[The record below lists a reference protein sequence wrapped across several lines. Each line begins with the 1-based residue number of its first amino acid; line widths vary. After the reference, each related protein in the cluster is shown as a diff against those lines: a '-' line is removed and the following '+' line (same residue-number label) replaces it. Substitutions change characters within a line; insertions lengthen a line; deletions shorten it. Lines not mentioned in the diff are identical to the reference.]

1 MASEKDFCTIRERRT
16 SGWCVIVTRGAVLSA
31 AWLRSEPC
39 TRVLAY
45 SSALRYP
52 VERVA
57 IALLP
62 TIIRAFS
69 MTWNICAMPSWT
81 SPSSQPLAGSP
92 PPTPESPKV
101 SSQVLETLIPILCS
115 TLVT

>member
-1 MASEKDFCTIRERRT
+1 MAL
-16 SGWCVIVTRGAVLSA
+16 V
-31 AWLRSEPC
+31 
-39 TRVLAY
+39 
-45 SSALRYP
+45 
-52 VERVA
+52 
-57 IALLP
+57 P

-92 PPTPESPKV
+92 PPTEESPKV
-101 SSQVLETLIPILCS
+101 TSQVLETLMPILCS